1 MDGGHRGS
9 KQVESVYCLAS
20 LLAFLPT
27 PFVFFTGVLH
37 PPAILTL
44 SLGHLHACY
53 CLHVEGVPSS
63 LPISIPTSLPR
74 VFPAVAISLPRRS
87 QPHSSSSLRSEP
99 QDSSE
104 RVRSHNPGPVHQ
116 QILHMLLCVLN
127 TVPEWNPLSAPSIP
141 VTLIHGRGLF
151 FFLLLPPPP
160 CTIAPKCILHSACQA
175 LFSSTNTSCHLGSLP
190 RLSSC
195 PLQLSSLVS
204 QLCSRHTG
212 FWLLLK
218 NTEHILPTQPLC
230 LLFPLPQNLMS
241 FSHAR
246 TLVRSDLTCR
256 TVPSYLACGMCH
268 PQPTAMSVL
277 CVRLYLYPQ

>member
-1 MDGGHRGS
+1 M
-9 KQVESVYCLAS
+9 
-20 LLAFLPT
+20 
-27 PFVFFTGVLH
+27 
-37 PPAILTL
+37 
-44 SLGHLHACY
+44 
-53 CLHVEGVPSS
+53 PSS
-63 LPISIPTSLPR
+63 LPISIPTSLPH
-74 VFPAVAISLPRRS
+74 VVPAVAISLPRCS
-87 QPHSSSSLRSEP
+87 QLHSSSLLRSEP

-104 RVRSHNPGPVHQ
+104 RVHSRNPGPVHQ

-141 VTLIHGRGLF
+141 VTLIHSRDLI
-151 FFLLLPPPP
+151 FLLPLPPPP

-175 LFSSTNTSCHLGSLP
+175 LFSSTNTSCHLGCLL

-195 PLQLSSLVS
+195 PLQLSSLLS

-218 NTEHILPTQPLC
+218 NTEHILLTQLLR

-241 FSHAR
+241 FSYPR
-246 TLVRSDLTCR
+246 ILVRSYLTCG
-256 TVPSYLACGMCH
+256 TVPSHLACGMCH
-268 PQPTAMSVL
+268 PQPTARSVL